1 MSSPLTQFSLDS
13 LLDIIPVFV
22 AFSQFSAW
30 NSQFNSLSTDFSTFL
45 TPGTPFQ
52 RVSTPHFRRK
62 GQCPHHTCS
71 QAFCRLEVRAAG
83 TGRQVDH
90 QGFLRQPFQHSFI
103 QHQRRD
109 GVEDHRGCLCRSPG
123 AVPSARQRIPASLPA
138 PGSRTVW
145 RRRSH
150 PSPGHAA
157 VAQAPCRSCR
167 SRSPA
172 LPCRAASG
180 RSLPW
185 RSGWRPPQTARH
197 SPGRVPPG
205 GDSPPP
211 PVPGI
216 PATEE
221 CRRTLRPAPAPRACR
236 APPASPAGAPPFRT
250 VPGQLFRPDSP
261 EQAHQNVIR
270 RHFLQRFRT
279 VQPGLRRKSQRPYVC
294 PGLLPQPP
302 GGVLLPQVS
311 ACHKNHIVGCHSF
324 SLRSAFLRFS
334 TVKK

>member
-109 GVEDHRGCLCRSPG
+109 GVEDHRGCLCRSRELFHRHGSESLHLCQRPG
-123 AVPSARQRIPASLPA
+123 LAPSGADGHIHPQATQPWRKRHADPAVADHQRCRAVQRPGGLFHGDLDGALRRRHGIRQAEFLPAEIVRRRQSPGFQPRRMPPHAPPSTSAPGLPCAASVSSGSAAFPNGAGTVVPSGLAGTGSTRTSYAGTSSSVSALCSPDCAGSPSVHTSA
-138 PGSRTVW
+138 PVF
-145 RRRSH
+145 
-150 PSPGHAA
+150 
-157 VAQAPCRSCR
+157 CR
-167 SRSPA
+167 SR
-172 LPCRAASG
+172 RAAYCC
-180 RSLPW
+180 R
-185 RSGWRPPQTARH
+185 R
-197 SPGRVPPG
+197 
-205 GDSPPP
+205 SPP
-211 PVPGI
+211 
-216 PATEE
+216 AT
-221 CRRTLRPAPAPRACR
+221 RITLSDVIVFPSAP
-236 APPASPAGAPPFRT
+236 
-250 VPGQLFRPDSP
+250 
-261 EQAHQNVIR
+261 
-270 RHFLQRFRT
+270 HFCGF
-279 VQPGLRRKSQRPYVC
+279 
-294 PGLLPQPP
+294 PQ
-302 GGVLLPQVS
+302 
-311 ACHKNHIVGCHSF
+311 
-324 SLRSAFLRFS
+324 
-334 TVKK
+334 

>member
-1 MSSPLTQFSLDS
+1 MPQ
-13 LLDIIPVFV
+13 
-22 AFSQFSAW
+22 
-30 NSQFNSLSTDFSTFL
+30 
-45 TPGTPFQ
+45 
-52 RVSTPHFRRK
+52 
-62 GQCPHHTCS
+62 
-71 QAFCRLEVRAAG
+71 
-83 TGRQVDH
+83 
-90 QGFLRQPFQHSFI
+90 
-103 QHQRRD
+103 
-109 GVEDHRGCLCRSPG
+109 PG

-138 PGSRTVW
+138 PGARTVW

-261 EQAHQNVIR
+261 EQAAPERHTPALPPAFPHCAARTAPEVPASIR
-270 RHFLQRFRT
+270 LPRSFAAAAGRRT
-279 VQPGLRRKSQRPYVC
+279 AAAGLR
-294 PGLLPQPP
+294 LPQE
-302 GGVLLPQVS
+302 S
-311 ACHKNHIVGCHSF
+311 HCRMS
-324 SLRSAFLRFS
+324 
-334 TVKK
+334 